1 MEAKYLFVLLNIVLL
16 LVFGFVSMLGSRQ
29 EVMAHWTDRRCDFDV
44 ILFSYLYKPDND
56 PHSIGEFVSNNFEY
70 CVSSKSTNYLKSMF
84 NSLYEI
90 LRKQMESS
98 DVMAQVMTT
107 LRAQLKSIYDPFS
120 SMMNRFWNKF
130 RQIGTLA
137 SRIFQHLYMA
147 MKKAGGMAIA
157 SLYLTISLQ
166 TTMLNSVDLI
176 INVVMTLLY
185 ILMGLAVIFFLPIL
199 VVLPVVIIT
208 VSGIESA
215 MPGKTGAMGSVFC
228 FAKNTR
234 ILMKDMS
241 KRNISEIHVGDTL
254 MNGNRVESVI
264 QVPGQELYEIDGI
277 LVSGFHRIYCAERDA
292 WVYVKDYPC
301 AIKSREFHST
311 LWTLITSDREIPVM
325 GNTSYKLFQDWEEIP
340 NTQEAS
346 YMWEVVA
353 RNMLN
358 TQITPVK
365 VPQMPPCLDYDIC
378 VREYQGGWRR
388 LSDIRV
394 GSWIYGRN
402 SWTKVI
408 GISHRGVEGGFGKV
422 GNRITDGLWLL
433 EPDGTW
439 DHPDIEC
446 DTQPWVG
453 IQLITDSG
461 LFRIRFNTGEERI
474 VRDFTEIGKDNI
486 KDSDFRVDLLLES
499 MK

>member
-1 MEAKYLFVLLNIVLL
+1 MEAKYLFLLLNILL
-16 LVFGFVSMLGSRQ
+16 LIIFGFVSMLGNRQ

-44 ILFSYLYKPDND
+44 MLFSFLYKPDND
-56 PHSIGEFVSNNFEY
+56 PQSISEFVSNNFEY

-98 DVMAQVMTT
+98 DVMAQVMKT
-107 LRAQLKSIYDPFS
+107 LRAQLTSIYDPFS
-120 SMMNRFWNKF
+120 SMMGRFWNKF

-137 SRIFQHLYMA
+137 SRIFQHVYMA
-147 MKKAGGMAIA
+147 MKKAGAMAIA

-166 TTMLNSVDLI
+166 TSFLNSIDLV
-176 INVVMTLLY
+176 INVIMIMLY
-185 ILMGLAVIFFLPIL
+185 ILLALAVIFFLPIL
-199 VVLPVVIIT
+199 VVLPIVIIT

-215 MPGKTGAMGSVFC
+215 MPGKTGAMGKIFC
-228 FAKNTR
+228 FARNTR
-234 ILMKDMS
+234 IIMS
-241 KRNISEIHVGDTL
+241 DISYKNISEILVGDIL
-254 MNGNRVESVI
+254 MDGNRVESVI

-277 LVSGFHRIYCAERDA
+277 LVSGFHRIYDKSGGT
-292 WVYVKDYPC
+292 WIYVKDYPG
-301 AIKSREFHST
+301 AKKSSEFHKI
-311 LWTLITSDREIPVM
+311 LWTLITSHRQIPVM
-325 GNTSYKLFQDWEEIP
+325 GNTSYKQFKDWEEIP
-340 NTQEAS
+340 YTDYACR
-346 YMWEVVA
+346 MWEIVA

-358 TQITPVK
+358 TEITPVK
-365 VPQMPPCLDYDIC
+365 VPKMPPCLDYDIC

-388 LSDIRV
+388 LSDIRI

-408 GISHRGVEGGFGKV
+408 GISHRRVEGGFGQV
-422 GNRITDGLWLL
+422 GNRITDGNWLL
-433 EPDGTW
+433 EADGTW
-439 DHPDIEC
+439 DHPDIEY
-446 DTQPWVG
+446 DTLPWLG

-486 KDSDFRVDLLLES
+486 QDSDFRVDSLLE
-499 MK
+499 